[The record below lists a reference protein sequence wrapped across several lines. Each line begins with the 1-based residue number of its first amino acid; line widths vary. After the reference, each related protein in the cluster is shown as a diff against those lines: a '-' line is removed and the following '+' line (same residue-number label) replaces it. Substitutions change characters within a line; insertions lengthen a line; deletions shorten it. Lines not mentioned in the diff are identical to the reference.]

1 MKTIIVPIYNGIR
14 ARNFF
19 RTDTYWDLVKD
30 QNIKLVVVVPS
41 AKVDYYKKEFPQ
53 PNVIFE
59 PLDVKGETTF
69 GRNLNDAAINLL
81 NTNTIRLKQKLA
93 YYKHE
98 SIFKLVFWRIF
109 NRLFSPLPI
118 SMPIVRL
125 LDKFEPTDKETA
137 ALLAKH
143 KPDLVMLPDIV
154 FPVDRIFIRAAK
166 RAGYFT
172 IGLVRSWDNLTS
184 KGVVQILPDK
194 LVVHNSTMKQEAIKL
209 AKMPADDIYVSGPPQ
224 FDWHF
229 RPRNMDREAFM
240 KSLNIPA
247 DRRLVLCA
255 PFFND
260 YVKSSVNIINTLTD
274 AIHDGRLPKNLH
286 LIVRYRPTNAEIPAG
301 MLKPSDH
308 YTITRPCEARFTVKN
323 EQSPVEDYEHSQADV
338 ELLMNSLA
346 YSDVIINTISTLSVD
361 AAAMQK
367 PVINVRYDGDPN
379 VPPKYGVK
387 IFYKGHDHYEMI
399 ENSGGVRLAWTPEEL
414 VNQIIMYLQDHSI
427 DKPGRERIVRE
438 QLEFTDGLSG
448 KRVADYIKNYLHR

>member
-1 MKTIIVPIYNGIR
+1 
-14 ARNFF
+14 
-19 RTDTYWDLVKD
+19 
-30 QNIKLVVVVPS
+30 
-41 AKVDYYKKEFPQ
+41 
-53 PNVIFE
+53 
-59 PLDVKGETTF
+59 
-69 GRNLNDAAINLL
+69 
-81 NTNTIRLKQKLA
+81 
-93 YYKHE
+93 
-98 SIFKLVFWRIF
+98 
-109 NRLFSPLPI
+109 
-118 SMPIVRL
+118 MPIVRL

-387 IFYKGHDHYEMI
+387 IF
-399 ENSGGVRLAWTPEEL
+399 
-414 VNQIIMYLQDHSI
+414 
-427 DKPGRERIVRE
+427 
-438 QLEFTDGLSG
+438 
-448 KRVADYIKNYLHR
+448 IKATTITR